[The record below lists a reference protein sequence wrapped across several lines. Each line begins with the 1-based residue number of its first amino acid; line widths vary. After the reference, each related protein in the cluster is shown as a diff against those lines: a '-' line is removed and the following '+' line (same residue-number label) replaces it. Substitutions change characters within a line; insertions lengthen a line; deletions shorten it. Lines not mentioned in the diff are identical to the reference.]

1 MILCLRGTLLA
12 SQLDAAKS
20 RENHIADIARHEV
33 RSPNKNDHYV
43 WLVCETR
50 AKILLN
56 HPETPG
62 DTPLYK
68 LYRYVPPNRVGFW
81 GLFGPKTG
89 IDFAHVGL

>member
-1 MILCLRGTLLA
+1 MSSLL
-12 SQLDAAKS
+12 SSTPQN
-20 RENHIADIARHEV
+20 REKNHIADIARYEV
-33 RSPNKNDHYV
+33 RSPNKNYRYV

-50 AKILLN
+50 AKILFN

-68 LYRYVPPNRVGFW
+68 LYRYVPPNRVGFF
-81 GLFGPKTG
+81 GLFGLKAG